1 MNYFDQAKEFLPGG
15 VNSPVRAFGS
25 VNRDPLFVKSAKG
38 PYVYDKDGA
47 QYIDYIGSWGPMVLG
62 HGRDD
67 LIELAKSYI
76 EEGITYGLP
85 TEVEVD
91 MAKFFTKA
99 VGCEMVRMV
108 NSGTEAAM
116 SAIRLARGY
125 TGRDKIIKFEGCY
138 HGHSDGLLVK
148 SGSGALTY
156 NAPTSAGVPKEVIQ
170 NTLVAPYNDI
180 SSIKKLIEDNPN
192 SIACVIIE
200 PIAGNMGVVPARPD
214 FMKELRKITQ
224 ENGILLIFD
233 EVITG
238 FRCRFGSIAADFDI
252 QPDLY
257 CFGKI
262 IGGGLPVGAFA
273 GSKEI
278 MNHLSPVGDVYQ
290 AGTLSGN
297 PLAMKMGLDVL
308 NILQNDPSIYERME
322 RRAKTLEEGFND
334 NIKLSG
340 IDAKVTRHRSMLSLF
355 FGQFDKIES
364 YDDVAKADT
373 QMFTKYFQYMF
384 DHQILFAPAQFEAIF
399 LSDAHNDNIIEYT
412 IEQNKKALLHI
423 REGK

>member
-1 MNYFDQAKEFLPGG
+1 MTFFDTAKEYLPGG

-25 VNRDPLFVKSAKG
+25 VDREPLFVQSAKG
-38 PYVYDKDGA
+38 PYIYDRNGS
-47 QYIDYIGSWGPMVLG
+47 QYIDYIGSWGPMILG
-62 HGRDD
+62 HGRED
-67 LIELAKSYI
+67 LIELAKGYL
-76 EEGITYGLP
+76 EEGITFGLP
-85 TEVEVD
+85 TEVEVE
-91 MAKFFTKA
+91 MAKYFTKA

-108 NSGTEAAM
+108 NSGTEATM

-148 SGSGALTY
+148 SGSGTLTY
-156 NAPTSAGVPKEVIQ
+156 NAPTSAGVPKEIIQ
-170 NTLVAPYNDI
+170 NTLVARYNDI
-180 SSIKKLIEDNPN
+180 ENIKELISQNPD
-192 SIACVIIE
+192 SIACIIIE
-200 PIAGNMGVVPARPD
+200 PIAGNMGVVPAKKD
-214 FMKELRKITQ
+214 FMQELRKITQ

-238 FRCRFGSIAADFDI
+238 FRCRFGSVAADFEI
-252 QPDLY
+252 KPDLY

-273 GSKEI
+273 GSREI

-308 NILQNDPSIYERME
+308 AILENDPSIYSRME
-322 RRAKTLEEGFND
+322 KRAQTLEEGFKD
-334 NIKLSG
+334 NIKAAG
-340 IDAKVTRHRSMLSLF
+340 IDAMVTRHRSMLCLF

-364 YDDVAKADT
+364 YDDVAHADT

-384 DHQILFAPAQFEAIF
+384 DHQILLAPAQFEAIF
-399 LSDAHNDNIIEYT
+399 LSDAHNDSIIEYT
-412 IEQNKKALLHI
+412 IEQNKKALLSI
-423 REGK
+423 K